1 MILLRLYHGSNKLFS
16 NFEVRE
22 DLCVHD
28 IESVL
33 SEGMGIYLTDNKN
46 IASNYGNIIYEVE
59 VEDRNILDLTN
70 VEGVSFVIQR
80 LCEGLGEIG
89 VDVRDYLREET
100 LDSIMGGVVCGGLY
114 CTKIDRELE
123 MCLDGEE
130 SFYSDG
136 NVSDEVFE
144 RLRSVNREDILDR
157 YIIKF
162 NDRGLGVVYIAKNPS
177 LLKIKEIFK

>member
-1 MILLRLYHGSNKLFS
+1 VILLVLYHGSSRLFS

-28 IESVL
+28 INSVL
-33 SEGMGIYLTDNKN
+33 SEGMGIYLTSDKR

-59 VEDRNILDLTN
+59 VYDRNILDLTN
-70 VEGVSFVIQR
+70 IKGVSFVIQR

-100 LDSIMGGVVCGGLY
+100 LDRIIDGVVSGGLC

-123 MCLDGEE
+123 MYLDSEE
-130 SFYSDG
+130 SFHIDG
-136 NVSDEVFE
+136 NVVEEVYE
-144 RLRSVNREDILDR
+144 RLGNINREDILDR
-157 YIIKF
+157 YVIKF
-162 NDRGLGVVYIAKNPS
+162 NDRGLGVVYIAKNPL
-177 LLKIKEIFK
+177 LLKIREIIR